1 MENESANLARTRTI
15 LLGLPINDEVASQII
30 AKLLFLQ
37 NRDAR
42 APIQLFVNSPGG
54 SVTAGIAILKK
65 MDELKLP
72 IRTHCLRFC
81 GGVATTV
88 LAHGA
93 KGMRTA
99 SPDSQISL
107 SRVYGG
113 NPKGR
118 TQTQI
123 DLEVERVTNA
133 LLTEMADDTGQTTDQ
148 LSKDMAEERFFAPDD
163 AREYGLID
171 NVIAPSISSP

>member
-1 MENESANLARTRTI
+1 MEDESAKLARTRTI
-15 LLGLPINDEVASQII
+15 LLGLPINDEVASHVT

-37 NRDAR
+37 SRDDR
-42 APIQLFVNSPGG
+42 APIQLLVNSPGG
-54 SVTAGIAILKK
+54 SVTAGIAILKT

-93 KGMRTA
+93 RGMRTA
-99 SPDSQISL
+99 SPDSEISL
-107 SRVYGG
+107 SKVYVG

-118 TQTQI
+118 AQDQI
-123 DLEVERVTNA
+123 DLEVERMTNA
-133 LLTEMADDTGQTTDQ
+133 LLKDMADATGQTTDQ
-148 LSKDMAEERFFAPDD
+148 LSKDMAEERFFAPDG

-171 NVIAPSISSP
+171 NVVAPSISSS